1 MIQWYSVKNGHDA
14 HVSVGV
20 LRQVGR
26 LCVSGGGGRG
36 VGGGRR
42 VELIRCCASSLL
54 GFLLPLS
61 RIAGSWTPETC
72 LLRST

>member
-26 LCVSGGGGRG
+26 LCVSGGGGKGVRG
-36 VGGGRR
+36 GAKGR
-42 VELIRCCASSLL
+42 VDSLL
-54 GFLLPLS
+54 CILFAWVSPPS
-61 RIAGSWTPETC
+61 V
-72 LLRST
+72 